1 MSAIGGQGLDMKA
14 VILAG
19 GLGTRLQPY
28 TFFIPKPMLPLGN
41 KPLLEHIIE
50 WVTGTNN
57 NKKNGGR
64 NEKINHIIMCV
75 SYLHRTIEDYFED
88 GGRFGIRIEYA
99 RSERPLA
106 TAGQLKT
113 AEKFL
118 DDTFICL
125 YGDAVYAF
133 ELDKMIREHR
143 ESRAFISMALLEYKT
158 KLRYGF
164 IDIEDGKAGTWV
176 TEPERQGEGRRQK
189 NRQKN
194 QVISW
199 KEKPEVSG
207 LINTGCYIME
217 PEFLKLVPKSSAFGM
232 DDAVRRALEQNRL
245 VRGFRIKSGFVDIG
259 DKKSYLEAYKKYVKK
274 LGKI

>member
-1 MSAIGGQGLDMKA
+1 MKA

-50 WVTGTNN
+50 WVTSGS
-57 NKKNGGR
+57 NG
-64 NEKINHIIMCV
+64 KIDHIILCV

-88 GGRFGIRIEYA
+88 GGRFGIKIDYA
-99 RSERPLA
+99 RSDRPLA

-113 AEKFL
+113 AETFL
-118 DDTFICL
+118 DETFVCL
-125 YGDAVYAF
+125 YGDAVYEF
-133 ELDKMIREHR
+133 DLDKMIGEHK
-143 ESRAFISMALLEYKT
+143 SSKAFISMALLSYKT
-158 KLRYGF
+158 NLRYGF
-164 IDIEDGKAGTWV
+164 IDINDGKEGAG
-176 TEPERQGEGRRQK
+176 EKQK
-189 NRQKN
+189 QRNR
-194 QVISW
+194 VISW
-199 KEKPEVSG
+199 REKPEVRG
-207 LINTGCYIME
+207 LINIGCYVME

-232 DDAVRRALEQNRL
+232 DDAVRKALEQNRL
-245 VRGFRIKSGFVDIG
+245 VKGFKIESGFIDIG

>member
-1 MSAIGGQGLDMKA
+1 MKA

-50 WVTGTNN
+50 WVTSGNN
-57 NKKNGGR
+57 NSNTISKG
-64 NEKINHIIMCV
+64 KIDHIILCV

-88 GGRFGIRIEYA
+88 GGRFGIKIDYA
-99 RSERPLA
+99 RSDRPLA

-113 AEKFL
+113 AERFL
-118 DDTFICL
+118 DETFVCL
-125 YGDAVYAF
+125 YGDAVYEF
-133 ELDKMIREHR
+133 DLDKMIGEHK
-143 ESRAFISMALLEYKT
+143 SSKALISMALLSYKT
-158 KLRYGF
+158 NLRYGF
-164 IDIEDGKAGTWV
+164 IDINTGKEGAG
-176 TEPERQGEGRRQK
+176 EKQQEKQMQR
-189 NRQKN
+189 NR
-194 QVISW
+194 VISW
-199 KEKPEVSG
+199 REKPEVRG
-207 LINTGCYIME
+207 LINIGCYVME

-232 DDAVRRALEQNRL
+232 DDAVRKALEQNRL
-245 VRGFRIKSGFVDIG
+245 VKGFKIESGFIDIG

>member
-1 MSAIGGQGLDMKA
+1 MKA

-50 WVTGTNN
+50 WVTSGNN
-57 NKKNGGR
+57 NSINNSNRNG
-64 NEKINHIIMCV
+64 KIDHIILCV

-88 GGRFGIRIEYA
+88 GGRFGIKIDYA
-99 RSERPLA
+99 RSDRPLA

-118 DDTFICL
+118 DETFVCL

-133 ELDKMIREHR
+133 DLDKMIGEHK
-143 ESRAFISMALLEYKT
+143 SSKAFISMALLSYKT
-158 KLRYGF
+158 NLRYGF
-164 IDIEDGKAGTWV
+164 IDINDGKEGAG
-176 TEPERQGEGRRQK
+176 EKQHEKQRQR
-189 NRQKN
+189 NR
-194 QVISW
+194 VINW
-199 KEKPEVSG
+199 REKPEVRG
-207 LINTGCYIME
+207 LINIGCYVME

-232 DDAVRRALEQNRL
+232 DDAVRKALEQNRL
-245 VRGFRIKSGFVDIG
+245 VKGFKIESGFIDIG